1 MMQHQTQL
9 LRIIL
14 LALFFLTPSSQVLAK
29 KFYKCTNP
37 EGELV
42 YQQVACD
49 SDISQETVSVFTA
62 PEQRSQL
69 GSKLM
74 GESEYIPQGEEP
86 ATTGK
91 MQFQSRL
98 FNVISLLTPIKLEV
112 QQFYMMN
119 GAWPEK
125 PQDMGYNPDNLKSA
139 DIKEVL
145 FGDGGAIVATLS
157 NNFGN
162 DKRVVLAPKLVMD
175 GTSLEWQ
182 CMANFPA
189 QSMMTAG
196 MTVCES
202 RAIK

>member
-1 MMQHQTQL
+1 MQHQTQL
-9 LRIIL
+9 FRIIL
-14 LALFFLTPSSQVLAK
+14 LTLLFLTPSSQVLAK

-145 FGDGGAIVATLS
+145 FGDGGAIVAAL
-157 NNFGN
+157 NNSFGN
-162 DKRVVLAPKLVMD
+162 DKRVVLAPQLVMD

>member
-14 LALFFLTPSSQVLAK
+14 LTLFFLTPSSQVLAK

>member
-1 MMQHQTQL
+1 MMQHQTEL
-9 LRIIL
+9 FRIIL
-14 LALFFLTPSSQVLAK
+14 LALLFLAPSSQVVAK
-29 KFYKCTNP
+29 KFYKCTNA

-98 FNVISLLTPIKLEV
+98 VNVISLLTPIKFEM
-112 QQFYMMN
+112 QQYYMMN

-157 NNFGN
+157 NSFGN

-175 GTSLEWQ
+175 GTSMEWQ

-196 MTVCES
+196 MSMCES
-202 RAIK
+202 RTIK